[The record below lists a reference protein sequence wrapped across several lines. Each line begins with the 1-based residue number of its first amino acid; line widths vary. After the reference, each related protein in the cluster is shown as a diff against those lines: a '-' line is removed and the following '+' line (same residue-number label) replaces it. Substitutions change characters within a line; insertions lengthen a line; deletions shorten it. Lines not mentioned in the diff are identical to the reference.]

1 MPLQTSGQISILNI
15 RDQFGAGATPHGLSE
30 YYAGGVNVPAGTTGT
45 NGSIPSSSTIKIS
58 DFYGAPLN
66 ITVTCGT
73 YGAFIPP
80 MGIGSGQAL
89 SGYNA
94 AGYGNNAYGTI
105 SNDQTQGK
113 TIVTLLTQSVTPPK
127 QMSPSYYLI
136 FAVAGN
142 QTAWTWTSLQV
153 PDGTTYTR
161 TGSVAGATYDATYN
175 FTRWYWDH
183 SASAPE
189 DMCGTTIIT

>member
-1 MPLQTSGQISILNI
+1 MPLQTSGQITLLNI
-15 RDQFGAGATPHGLSE
+15 RDQFGAGAAPHGLSE
-30 YYAGGVNVPAGTTGT
+30 YYAGGVNVPSGTTGT
-45 NGSIPSSSTIKIS
+45 NGAIPSSGVIKFS
-58 DFYGAPLN
+58 DFYGAPQN
-66 ITVTCGT
+66 ITITCGT

-80 MGIGSGQAL
+80 MGIGAGQAL

-94 AGYGNNAYGTI
+94 AGYGNTAYGTI

-113 TIVTLLTQSVTPPK
+113 TIVTLLTQSVQPPK
-127 QMSPSYYLI
+127 QIGTSEWLI

-161 TGSVAGATYDATYN
+161 TGSVAGAYYDTTYN
-175 FTRWYWDH
+175 FTRWYWDT
-183 SASAPE
+183 SSIGGE
-189 DMCGTTIIT
+189 NMCGTVVIT